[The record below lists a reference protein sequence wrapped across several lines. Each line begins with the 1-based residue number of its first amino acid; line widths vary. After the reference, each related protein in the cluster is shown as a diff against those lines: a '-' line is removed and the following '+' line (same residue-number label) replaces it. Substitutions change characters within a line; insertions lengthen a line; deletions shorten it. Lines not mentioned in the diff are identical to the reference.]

1 MLSRDRISSLA
12 ALSLLFSAAEMF
24 IPRFLP
30 FFRLGLSNIPMLMA
44 LDMNWASYL
53 VLALMKGIGT
63 SYVSGNLFS
72 VFAAISIAQSL
83 AAAIAMK
90 GVSAILSSH
99 VSVYGVSLSGALIS
113 TLVQIGGAALYAGRG
128 TLSFLPLMLLIS
140 LPASLI
146 TAYISGR
153 MPQEGSIP
161 AAEADGSRPSVLVIA
176 ALVIAGAAMMMTED
190 LRFLVPSAAAAL
202 LFQSIA
208 GRRIKPWPYI
218 MLTLFMLISSLL
230 TPHGKII
237 AEAAGYPITD
247 GAITDGISKAL
258 RLCGGIALSQGCSAI
273 IRPGKGLIGRTA
285 ATASMLLTAFRNA
298 EGSIR
303 QKFSA
308 ALCSETHQISRKQPS
323 NITIFTLIGTS
334 VIITALA
341 IADCLFF

>member
-30 FFRLGLSNIPMLMA
+30 FFRLGLANIPMLMA

-90 GVSAILSSH
+90 GVSAILTRH
-99 VSVYGVSLSGALIS
+99 VSVYGVSLSGALVS

-140 LPASLI
+140 LPASII
-146 TAYISGR
+146 TAYISR
-153 MPQEGSIP
+153 KMPPESSIP
-161 AAEADGSRPSVLVIA
+161 SAEADESSPSIPVIA
-176 ALVIAGAAMMMTED
+176 ALVIAVAAMMMTAD

-202 LFQSIA
+202 IFQRVA
-208 GRRIKPWPYI
+208 GRRIKPVPYI

-258 RLCGGIALSQGCSAI
+258 RLCGGIALSQGCSTM

-285 ATASMLLTAFRNA
+285 ATASLLLAAFRNA
-298 EGSIR
+298 EGNIR

-308 ALCSETHQISRKQPS
+308 ALCTEMHPISRNQTSHVPV
-323 NITIFTLIGTS
+323 FTLIIVS